1 MCSGPPQLH
10 TSMGMHVGTGTRC
23 RDAGHTCGATTC
35 EHSGGITDGCLPR
48 QHPRW
53 RSLCPRTGG
62 DLCLSSCSSFPVS
75 VIGLLAQTFHV
86 TVPCPLARVVSTSW
100 RNQLLRLVP
109 EVRDG
114 GQFPHDRVR
123 PCPAA
128 RRGHHSVRCPGGPDR
143 KSSRAAGAAALPA
156 HRHGAGASR
165 VRGAVQRSG
174 ACSWPGAGRVG
185 AHPGR
190 GWALGQVA
198 RDQASPGPGR
208 APGHGWLGNL
218 HRGHG
223 SVLPLCLL
231 HRLDGCR
238 PAGCRDRPHR
248 FGRRLL
254 DPAWGVAS
262 LPSEVDPGGRVGT
275 QRCPDGARRRRIV
288 GHGNRR
294 PSPRRSLGAHRLDR
308 RPTGGG
314 CSRGSARRMARGA
327 CHSSRETSLVKPV
340 RGGGDVLGVAR
351 LWAGGV
357 GPRIGVRSR
366 LRRCRRH
373 RQLRSALPTCH
384 RVVRRRCGMD
394 LPDRPVRHAGAAGQ
408 PGPADLGAGAAG
420 SGHRS
425 VPHPRGTSAGGV
437 REHGLVPYSVAA
449 PGVPVV
455 GRSSWCGS
463 DHPGDDSHL
472 GRPRRCR
479 PHLRRSAGAR
489 RRVRPGPG
497 ADPADGGGTART
509 GRRLGRQGRRHR
521 GGATGGCRRRTHPGQ
536 RADRVAAVR
545 GHGW

>member
-1 MCSGPPQLH
+1 M
-10 TSMGMHVGTGTRC
+10 
-23 RDAGHTCGATTC
+23 
-35 EHSGGITDGCLPR
+35 
-48 QHPRW
+48 
-53 RSLCPRTGG
+53 
-62 DLCLSSCSSFPVS
+62 
-75 VIGLLAQTFHV
+75 
-86 TVPCPLARVVSTSW
+86 
-100 RNQLLRLVP
+100 P

-128 RRGHHSVRCPGGPDR
+128 RRGHHSVRCPGGSDR
-143 KSSRAAGAAALPA
+143 KSSRAADAAALPA

-190 GWALGQVA
+190 GWALCQMA
-198 RDQASPGPGR
+198 RDQAGPGPGR

-238 PAGCRDRPHR
+238 SAGCRDRPHR

-254 DPAWGVAS
+254 DPTWGVAP
-262 LPSEVDPGGRVGT
+262 LPSEVDPGGRVGA

-288 GHGNRR
+288 GHGDRR
-294 PSPRRSLGAHRLDR
+294 PSSRRSLGAHRLDR

-314 CSRGSARRMARGA
+314 CSRGSARRMARVA
-327 CHSSRETSLVKPV
+327 CHSSRETSLVRPV
-340 RGGGDVLGVAR
+340 RSGGDVLGVAR
-351 LWAGGV
+351 LRAGGV
-357 GPRIGVRSR
+357 GTRLGVRSR

-408 PGPADLGAGAAG
+408 PGPADLGTGAAG
-420 SGHRS
+420 SDHRP
-425 VPHPRGTSAGGV
+425 VPHPRGTPAGSV

-455 GRSSWCGS
+455 GRSSWGGA

-472 GRPRRCR
+472 GRPHRCR
-479 PHLRRSAGAR
+479 PHL
-489 RRVRPGPG
+489 
-497 ADPADGGGTART
+497 
-509 GRRLGRQGRRHR
+509 
-521 GGATGGCRRRTHPGQ
+521 
-536 RADRVAAVR
+536 
-545 GHGW
+545 